1 VSLDLVIKLL
11 GLLNSFFFKSTH
23 PTLTLLPCVNQKL
36 PALRQTTHYLSKMAP
51 VSQEDEIR
59 MLYCA
64 LKVIGV
70 KPRMQDLAVEMG
82 LQTAAT

>member
-1 VSLDLVIKLL
+1 VIKLL
-11 GLLNSFFFKSTH
+11 DLLKSLFFESTY
-23 PTLTLLPCVNQKL
+23 PISAFLSCVNQIF
-36 PALRQTTHYLSKMAP
+36 PTLRQITHYLSTMAP

-64 LKVIGV
+64 LKVVGV